1 MCCTSRNLQV
11 APGPLRWVCDIWPFK
26 PGHVWAV
33 FGSETSQVTWKSTL
47 KMNLYWLIDR
57 LIDIYIGWSLSR
69 PSWDTRALT
78 SGLTQYEAVQYSL
91 WAFFS
96 FANLCDSGKRKK
108 KTHNKNKR
116 INDVHAMNQWLLKLR
131 KCATVNRELGW
142 VHFHRVSRGN
152 TAIYGHVWEL
162 RGSDYIIILRA
173 MMCFSKML
181 RLRQRDVG
189 LDCWFEIQKWKE
201 NK

>member
-1 MCCTSRNLQV
+1 MSLWYLTLQARSCV
-11 APGPLRWVCDIWPFK
+11 
-26 PGHVWAV
+26 GHVWQWNLTGDVEKHSKNEPLLAD
-33 FGSETSQVTWKSTL
+33 WSTDWH
-47 KMNLYWLIDR
+47 LYWMIIKSALLRHEGSYIRSNSMWGSSIFTLGFFFICKSLR
-57 LIDIYIGWSLSR
+57 LR
-69 PSWDTRALT
+69 
-78 SGLTQYEAVQYSL
+78 
-91 WAFFS
+91 
-96 FANLCDSGKRKK
+96 KKKK

-162 RGSDYIIILRA
+162 RGSDYIIILKA